1 MLGGWG
7 PLAKA
12 AGVLSTAVDTRG
24 AGREA
29 VLDEDQGCV
38 FLFANCKGPLPATPL
53 GRLKPNLLL

>member
-12 AGVLSTAVDTRG
+12 AIVLPTAVDTRG

-38 FLFANCKGPLPATPL
+38 FLFAN
-53 GRLKPNLLL
+53 